1 MLVIH
6 VINGTIYAL
15 KYSVMDSKM
24 QRITL
29 EEAIQLLTAET
40 PP

>member
-6 VINGTIYAL
+6 VINGRIYAL

-24 QRITL
+24 ERVSL
-29 EEAIQLLTAET
+29 DEAIKLLNAEVV
-40 PP
+40 P

>member
-6 VINGTIYAL
+6 VINGRIYAM

-24 QRITL
+24 ERISL
-29 EEAIQLLTAET
+29 EEAVQMLNAEVT
-40 PP
+40 P